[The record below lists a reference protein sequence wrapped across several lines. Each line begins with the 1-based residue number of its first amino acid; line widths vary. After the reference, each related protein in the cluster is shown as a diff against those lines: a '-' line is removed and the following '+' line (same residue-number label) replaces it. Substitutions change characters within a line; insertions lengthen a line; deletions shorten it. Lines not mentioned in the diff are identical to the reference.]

1 MTDQPFALIV
11 EDDPQQSEIFSYAIR
26 QAGYEVETCADGQK
40 ALNLLASMVPCLVIL
55 DLNLPNVGGDK
66 ILAYIRSDERFSATR
81 VILAT
86 ANPHRADSLYDD
98 SDLTLIK
105 PISFEQLRD
114 LAIRIKP
121 PDCNS

>member
-1 MTDQPFALIV
+1 MTDKPLALIV
-11 EDDPQQSEIFSYAIR
+11 EDDPRQSEIFSYAIR
-26 QAGYEVETCADGQK
+26 LAGYEVETCADGQE
-40 ALNLLASMVPCLVIL
+40 ALNLLASMTPCLVIL
-55 DLNLPNVGGDK
+55 DLNLPNVRGDK
-66 ILAYIRSDERFSATR
+66 ILAYIRSAERFSTTR

-86 ANPHRADSLYDD
+86 ANPNQAELLHDD
-98 SDLTLIK
+98 SDLVLIK

>member
-1 MTDQPFALIV
+1 MTDKPLALII

-26 QAGYEVETCADGQK
+26 LAGYEVETCADGQA
-40 ALNLLASMVPCLVIL
+40 ALDLLANINPCLVIL
-55 DLNLPNVGGDK
+55 DLNLPNIKGDK
-66 ILAYIRSDERFSATR
+66 ILAYIRSNERFSATS

-86 ANPHRADSLYDD
+86 ANPRRAELLRND
-98 SDLTLIK
+98 SDLILIK

-121 PDCNS
+121 QDCAS

>member
-1 MTDQPFALIV
+1 MTDKPLALIV
-11 EDDPQQSEIFSYAIR
+11 EDDPRQSEIFSYAIR
-26 QAGYEVETCADGQK
+26 LAGYEVETCADGQE
-40 ALNLLASMVPCLVIL
+40 ALNLLASMTPCLVIL
-55 DLNLPNVGGDK
+55 DLNLPNVRGDK
-66 ILAYIRSDERFSATR
+66 ILAYIRSVERFSTTR

-86 ANPHRADSLYDD
+86 ANPHQAELLHDD
-98 SDLTLIK
+98 SDLVLIK